1 LPGGGSDSSSG
12 MRGTPKKAAPSSS
25 TGAAHDADSSSRQS
39 DQATAAAFDPAAY
52 DMAAYDTGDM
62 GGRSPSMNQLSTI
75 PETHS
80 AATSP
85 AGNGSSSSMGG
96 ARARGPAGRP
106 GGVGSAALQ
115 HLHQLNAQDPIVSPG
130 RITLASKVK
139 AARLYSS
146 AAANVAAAQAAAA
159 AAGGYGP
166 TGSPGSGSE

>member
-1 LPGGGSDSSSG
+1 
-12 MRGTPKKAAPSSS
+12 
-25 TGAAHDADSSSRQS
+25 
-39 DQATAAAFDPAAY
+39 
-52 DMAAYDTGDM
+52 MAAYDTAGDM
-62 GGRSPSMNQLSTI
+62 AGRSPSMSQLSTI

-80 AATSP
+80 AANSP
-85 AGNGSSSSMGG
+85 SAGKGSSMGG
-96 ARARGPAGRP
+96 RAR
-106 GGVGSAALQ
+106 GVGSAALQ

-166 TGSPGSGSE
+166 AGSPGSSSE